1 MKRIALL
8 LLCLGALNPVVSGQV
23 VVGQT
28 EVQADAEI
36 QAKLEYA
43 GAEHEIVSIL
53 IEEGKYAAVLPE
65 FRKILELGLTGK
77 DETLVVYSALTFA
90 KSMTETGQH
99 RTAHEILNSSISQ
112 LRERASKYTLLMYKA
127 KYLKDQGRTQEAIEI
142 YRKAQ
147 QLPD

>member
-8 LLCLGALNPVVSGQV
+8 LLCLGPLNPVVLGQV
-23 VVGQT
+23 DQA
-28 EVQADAEI
+28 EVQVDAES

-43 GAEHEIVSIL
+43 GASHEIISIL
-53 IEEGKYAAVLPE
+53 IEEGKYVTVLPE
-65 FRKILELGLTGK
+65 FRKILELGLEGQ
-77 DETLVVYSALTFA
+77 DETLVVVSALTFA
-90 KSMTETGQH
+90 ESLTEAGQH
-99 RTAHEILNSSISQ
+99 GIAQQILDSSISQ

-127 KYLKDQGRTQEAIEI
+127 KYFKDQGRTQEAIEI

>member
-1 MKRIALL
+1 
-8 LLCLGALNPVVSGQV
+8 
-23 VVGQT
+23 
-28 EVQADAEI
+28 
-36 QAKLEYA
+36 
-43 GAEHEIVSIL
+43 
-53 IEEGKYAAVLPE
+53 
-65 FRKILELGLTGK
+65 
-77 DETLVVYSALTFA
+77 
-90 KSMTETGQH
+90 MTEAGQH

>member
-1 MKRIALL
+1 MKRIVLL

-23 VVGQT
+23 GQA

-43 GAEHEIVSIL
+43 GAAHEIISIL
-53 IEEGKYAAVLPE
+53 IEKGKYAAALPE
-65 FRKILELGLTGK
+65 FRNILELDLTGD
-77 DETLVVYSALTFA
+77 DETLVVHSALTFA
-90 KSMTETGQH
+90 ESLTEAGQH
-99 RTAHEILNSSISQ
+99 GTAHQILDSSISQ

>member
-8 LLCLGALNPVVSGQV
+8 LLYLGALNPAILGQV
-23 VVGQT
+23 D
-28 EVQADAEI
+28 QADAES

-43 GAEHEIVSIL
+43 GAAHEIISIL
-53 IEEGKYAAVLPE
+53 IEEGKYAAVFPE
-65 FRKILELGLTGK
+65 FRKILELGLEGR
-77 DETLVVYSALTFA
+77 DATLVVVSALAFA
-90 KSMTETGQH
+90 ESMTGAGQH
-99 RTAHEILNSSISQ
+99 GIAQQILDSSISGLQ
-112 LRERASKYTLLMYKA
+112 ERTNKYTLLMYKA

>member
-8 LLCLGALNPVVSGQV
+8 LLCLGSLNPVVPGQV
-23 VVGQT
+23 DQAG
-28 EVQADAEI
+28 VQADAET

-43 GAEHEIVSIL
+43 GAGHEIISIL
-53 IEEGKYAAVLPE
+53 IAEGKYAAVLPE

-90 KSMTETGQH
+90 ESMTEAGQH
-99 RTAHEILNSSISQ
+99 GTAHQILDSSISQ

-142 YRKAQ
+142 YRKTQ
-147 QLPD
+147 QLPE